1 MEAPRLRLLRLA
13 NLRGLLTPDYPHGN
27 RSRIREELILRDL
40 SRENEGQVELTSVIL
55 KGLLATMV
63 RPAARGD
70 VMSQAGD
77 ALSIAFNLLQLVPNK
92 DLAKLK
98 TGADESKETEE
109 LIKAYSLLKDSKLTD
124 ILRAAL
130 E

>member
-40 SRENEGQVELTSVIL
+40 SRENEGQVALTGAML
-55 KGLLATMV
+55 KGLLALISKDREASIT
-63 RPAARGD
+63 
-70 VMSQAGD
+70 QAGE

-109 LIKAYSLLKDSKLTD
+109 LIKAYSLLKETKLTD

>member
-40 SRENEGQVELTSVIL
+40 SRENEGQVALTGAML
-55 KGLLATMV
+55 KGLLALISKD
-63 RPAARGD
+63 RGA
-70 VMSQAGD
+70 SITQAGE

-109 LIKAYSLLKDSKLTD
+109 LIKAYSLLKETKLTD